1 MTYLFASIIFFK
13 VVVAVHLAEVMP
25 SLPKPSTSLKES
37 LQFERYTIPEEIH
50 QRTACNYETAN
61 QTFYSLNNIVKE
73 GNPQDQIKR
82 EKFSAVS
89 GVEYDF

>member
-50 QRTACNYETAN
+50 
-61 QTFYSLNNIVKE
+61 
-73 GNPQDQIKR
+73 
-82 EKFSAVS
+82 
-89 GVEYDF
+89 